1 MKHATPQAKST
12 LQQRIAPLVN
22 NVQLMALKHQLTLDT
37 TRPKV

>member
-12 LQQRIAPLVN
+12 LLQQIALLVN
-22 NVQLMALKHQLTLDT
+22 NVQLMALKQILTQDT